1 MIFLIFLLAASTAPF
16 IFGRYGEE
24 LCCLILT
31 FVQSSVIILLF
42 RFVPLS
48 VIIRSGIPYR
58 QMRLHL
64 MNRATTC
71 RGEKSLSFF
80 RMRQLMPSL
89 GSSAQKMIFL
99 LYGPNFLLFPKEE
112 KEKSCNNLKVGGEIF
127 GKRVGYTKG
136 RY

>member
-1 MIFLIFLLAASTAPF
+1 MYLKWFSMQHQNMVWQDIRRWSKQNQNMGLWKHQKNM
-16 IFGRYGEE
+16 R
-24 LCCLILT
+24 
-31 FVQSSVIILLF
+31 SVSRGKIVVLF
-42 RFVPLS
+42 W
-48 VIIRSGIPYR
+48 
-58 QMRLHL
+58 MRH
-64 MNRATTC
+64 
-71 RGEKSLSFF
+71 
-80 RMRQLMPSL
+80 LMPSL